1 MNAELRRYLDGPVDE
16 RLCRY
21 AATSGRTVS
30 EAGRFL
36 VSVALEAEPLPSAL
50 TFPLARLSPWPTGLL
65 APYSAI
71 QFYGASAPVR
81 SLRVEAT
88 EGALVDY
95 GMRLCVNERALDPE
109 LLLGAE
115 RAKRIEKA
123 KRGR

>member
-1 MNAELRRYLDGPVDE
+1 MTEAEALLRGDLPD
-16 RLCRY
+16 RLARY
-21 AATSGRTVS
+21 AARSGRLIP
-30 EAGRFL
+30 EAARFL
-36 VSVALEAEPLPSAL
+36 ASAALDAEPHPSAL

-65 APYSAI
+65 APYSAV